1 MGEHQALPD
10 TASVLMVVSKTK
22 TGPEN
27 EDQKAEDVRKRR
39 PPTNSNNKNNKKNS
53 VSSRNRHGLEIDINK
68 DSRFIIWNINQI
80 IQY

>member
-39 PPTNSNNKNNKKNS
+39 PPTKTKTPDEWQQQK
-53 VSSRNRHGLEIDINK
+53 
-68 DSRFIIWNINQI
+68 
-80 IQY
+80 